1 MATGAKNSLGTIFQI
16 ETATANTF
24 VSIEEITNIPSILGD
39 KAGKIDVTN
48 LDSSGY
54 KEYISDFKDAPEVTI
69 QCNWTGATGQSR
81 VQTLSD
87 GTTTKFKMVLSDKK
101 TVGGTG
107 TTITRNGY
115 ISAFNIE
122 PGVSKQLTMSFSVQF
137 SGAPTITAA
146 S

>member
-1 MATGAKNSLGTIFQI
+1 MATGAKNSLATVFQI

-24 VSIEEITNIPSILGD
+24 IAVEEITSIPGILGD
-39 KAGKIDVTN
+39 KAAKIDVTS
-48 LDSSGY
+48 LDSVGY
-54 KEYISDFKDAPEVTI
+54 KEYISDLKDAPEVTI
-69 QCNWTGATGQSR
+69 QCNWTGATGQAR

-87 GTTTKFKMVLSDKK
+87 GTNTKFKLILSDKK

-107 TTITRNGY
+107 TTVARNGY

-122 PGVSKQLTMSFSVQF
+122 PGIGKQLVMSFTVQF

>member
-1 MATGAKNSLGTIFQI
+1 MASGAKSSLSTVFQI
-16 ETATANTF
+16 ESATANTF
-24 VSIEEITNIPSILGD
+24 VPIEEITNIPGILGD

-48 LDSSGY
+48 MDSAGY
-54 KEYISDFKDAPEVTI
+54 KEYIGDLKDAPEVTI
-69 QCNWTGATGQSR
+69 QCNWTGATGQAR

-87 GTTTKFKMVLSDKK
+87 GTATKFKLILSDKK

-107 TTITRNGY
+107 TTVARNGY
-115 ISAFNIE
+115 ISSFNIE
-122 PGVSKQLTMSFSVQF
+122 PGVSKQLMLSFTVQF